1 MPVFDRIEMDV
12 IEVPLKIV
20 LVTQGVLS
28 IPPLPNPALS
38 LGSTAG
44 RDPFAAGGRLEKRS

>member
-1 MPVFDRIEMDV
+1 MDV

-20 LVTQGVLS
+20 LVTQGVLP

-38 LGSTAG
+38 LGGTAS
-44 RDPFAAGGRLEKRS
+44 RDPFVRRAEDAKKCF